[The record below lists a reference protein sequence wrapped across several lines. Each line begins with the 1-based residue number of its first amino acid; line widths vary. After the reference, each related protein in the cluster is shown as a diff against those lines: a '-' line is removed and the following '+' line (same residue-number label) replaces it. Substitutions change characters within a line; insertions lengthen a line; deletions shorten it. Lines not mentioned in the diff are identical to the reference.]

1 MDFSKTTVVKPGLI
15 GDNNAYWAMHFCS
28 IIETLYDNN
37 RMKVRLIPSHGET
50 YTNNEKPSFIS
61 W

>member
-28 IIETLYDNN
+28 IIETLSDE
-37 RMKVRLIPSHGET
+37 GT
-50 YTNNEKPSFIS
+50 F
-61 W
+61 

>member
-37 RMKVRLIPSHGET
+37 RMKVRFNSL
-50 YTNNEKPSFIS
+50 S
-61 W
+61 WGNIHQQ